1 MGGTSAP
8 LTKNG
13 IPGTQRS
20 VGAAHRPERS
30 RATPLHNTSAAA
42 ATTVSS
48 RSAWQPGA
56 ASHPPHKAKATVGS
70 ARNGPPRGLGPP
82 PGRMDGVRPS
92 QPVSRA
98 GVGAVKAHTG
108 AHRATRGDGAA
119 AATTT
124 KTVELLDDGEDMFAT
139 SSLRS
144 SSQSSGG
151 TPAGEAGAG
160 SGGGA
165 VKRRSGTQRGCVQC
179 GADPIRNPQRIT
191 QCAHLACFE
200 CIRKCSAEAQP
211 DSGAPAPKHIFQ
223 VRATPAAPAPLS
235 CR

>member
-1 MGGTSAP
+1 MPMHTTG
-8 LTKNG
+8 
-13 IPGTQRS
+13 
-20 VGAAHRPERS
+20 
-30 RATPLHNTSAAA
+30 AAA
-42 ATTVSS
+42 AATVSS

-56 ASHPPHKAKATVGS
+56 ASYAPHKAKATVAS

-82 PGRMDGVRPS
+82 PGRTDGVRPS
-92 QPVSRA
+92 QSVSRA
-98 GVGAVKAHTG
+98 GVGAVRAQNG
-108 AHRATRGDGAA
+108 AHGATSGSGAAAAAA

-124 KTVELLDDGEDMFAT
+124 TVVLLDDGEDMFTT

-160 SGGGA
+160 PGGGA
-165 VKRRSGTQRGCVQC
+165 VKRPSGTQRGCVQC

-200 CIRKCSAEAQP
+200 CIRKCSAPVQP
-211 DSGAPAPKHIFQ
+211 DSAAPAPKHIFQ
-223 VRATPAAPAPLS
+223 VRAAPTAPHPLS